1 MYHVEVIPKV
11 WEPPHR
17 REEQENDLLFEEL
30 ERHFLAPYRKAKPIV
45 IRGRTIATDDIHRI
59 RIYETQQEI
68 GTPASIPLGPMA
80 DVTKE
85 FILGPPGW
93 ELEEGSADAKE
104 SRPPANAREV
114 FVVHGRN
121 NEARD
126 ALFDFLRAIDLH
138 PLEWSEVVQSTGK
151 PSPYIGEILDA
162 AFSQAQAVVVLFTP
176 DDEARLKKQF
186 RSDSDPPHEAALTS
200 QARPNVL
207 FEAGMAMA
215 RSQEWTV
222 LVELGHL
229 RPFTDI
235 AGIHVVRMD
244 GSSQRRQELA
254 HRLRAAG
261 CPVNLDG
268 TDWHKDGDF
277 EGAVARLPQGSPES
291 AGNGEQHSPRADLPQ
306 LSEDAC
312 ELLVEAARD
321 KSGTILKI
329 KGMRGLSISARS
341 KSFGEMGNARSEARW
356 EQAIQDLLAQEL
368 VVDPSGKGQV
378 FEVTHKG
385 FEIADGLGTSQ

>member
-30 ERHFLAPYRKAKPIV
+30 ERRFLAPYRKAKPIV

-85 FILGPPGW
+85 FIIGPPGW

-126 ALFDFLRAIDLH
+126 ALFTFLRSIGLD
-138 PLEWSEVVQSTGK
+138 PLEWTKAVHATGR
-151 PSPYIGEILDA
+151 PAPYIGEILDA
-162 AFSQAQAVVVLFTP
+162 AFSRAHAVVVLFTP
-176 DDEARLKKQF
+176 DDEARLKEQF
-186 RSDSDPPHEAALTS
+186 RSDSDPLHESTLTG

-207 FEAGMAMA
+207 FEVGMAMG
-215 RSQEWTV
+215 RSEDRTV
-222 LVELGHL
+222 LVELDAL
-229 RPFTDI
+229 RPFSDI
-235 AGIHVVRMD
+235 AGRYTIRLD
-244 GSSQRRQELA
+244 NSPERRQELA
-254 HRLRAAG
+254 QRLRDAG
-261 CPVNLDG
+261 CPVNLEG
-268 TDWHKDGDF
+268 SEWYKAGDF

-329 KGMRGLSISARS
+329 SGGRSLSISAGS
-341 KSFGEMGNARSEARW
+341 KSFGETSNARSEARW
-356 EQAIQDLLAQEL
+356 EQAIQELLDEDLVADQ
-368 VVDPSGKGQV
+368 SGEGQV
-378 FEVTHKG
+378 FQVTHRG
-385 FEIADGLGTSQ
+385 FEVADRLMASQ

>member
-30 ERHFLAPYRKAKPIV
+30 ERRFLAPYRKAKPIV

-85 FILGPPGW
+85 FITGPPGW

-104 SRPPANAREV
+104 SRPPANTREV

-162 AFSQAQAVVVLFTP
+162 AFSQARAVVVLFTP

-186 RSDSDPPHEAALTS
+186 RSDSDPPHEAALTG

-244 GSSQRRQELA
+244 GSSQRRQELGQ
-254 HRLRAAG
+254 RLRTAG
-261 CPVNLDG
+261 CPANLDG
-268 TDWHKDGDF
+268 TDWHTAGDF
-277 EGAVARLPQGSPES
+277 EGAVAQLPQGSPES

-306 LSEDAC
+306 LSKDAR
-312 ELLVEAARD
+312 ELLVEAVKD
-321 KSGTILKI
+321 KGRMIRIFRTM
-329 KGMRGLSISARS
+329 GGLSISAGS

-356 EQAIQDLLAQEL
+356 EQAIQDLLDQEL
-368 VVDPSGKGQV
+368 VVDPRGKGRI